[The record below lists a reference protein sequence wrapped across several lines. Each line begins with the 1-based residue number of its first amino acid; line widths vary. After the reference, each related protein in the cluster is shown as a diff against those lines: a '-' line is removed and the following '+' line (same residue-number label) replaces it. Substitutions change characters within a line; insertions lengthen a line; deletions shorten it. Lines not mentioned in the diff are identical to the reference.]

1 MYSKEQLEKY
11 PYFNSLFVN
20 YELDLL
26 LDPLTK
32 VIQRTYILGFIK
44 YCIDNKIP
52 FTMAILDLDNFK
64 AINDNYGHASGDGVL
79 TDVAQSLANYL
90 GQDGLVGRYGGD
102 EFIFVYLKSN
112 DYKEI
117 HDLYANMYENY
128 LVLRKNVKLKNCSPF
143 ITGTI
148 GSASYPQ
155 DAKNYNDL
163 FSMSDKTLYRG
174 KMKGRNCFIIYVK
187 EKHQDIKG
195 HRIKAFDLCDTLKT
209 IEHIFS
215 VPLPLNLKFKKVS
228 LFLQDELNI
237 TDLLYVSSNN
247 ELIAASTGNHL
258 GKLNDLSDILDETGF
273 FQTFTFEDM
282 KNKDQTLYNAL
293 RQEHE
298 TSLLLTTIQYS
309 SIVYGYIMIYIN
321 NSQRI
326 WQSEEKAMLLYLS
339 KLVAFDITLSDD
351 KSLK

>member
-1 MYSKEQLEKY
+1 
-11 PYFNSLFVN
+11 
-20 YELDLL
+20 L
-26 LDPLTK
+26 LDPLTQ

-44 YCIDNKIP
+44 DCIENRIP

-79 TDVAQSLANYL
+79 FDVAQSLSKYL
-90 GQDGLVGRYGGD
+90 GKDGLVGRYGGD
-102 EFIFVYLKSN
+102 EFIFVYLKTN
-112 DYKEI
+112 NYQQI
-117 HDLYANMYENY
+117 HSLYSTMFEEGH
-128 LVLRKNVKLKNCSPF
+128 VLRKNVKLKNCSPF

-148 GSASYPQ
+148 GSASYPE
-155 DAKNYNDL
+155 DAKDYNDL

-187 EKHQDIKG
+187 EKHEHIEVN
-195 HRIKAFDLCDTLKT
+195 RIKTFDLCETMKT

-215 VPLPLNLKFKKVS
+215 VPLPLNFKFKKAA
-228 LFLQDELNI
+228 LFLQDELNV

-247 ELIAASTGNHL
+247 ELIAASTGNKI
-258 GKLNDLSDILDETGF
+258 GKVNDLSDILDEKGF
-273 FQTFTFEDM
+273 FQTYTFEDM
-282 KNKDQTLYNAL
+282 KDKEKTLYNAL

-298 TSLLLTTIQYS
+298 TSILLTTIQYS
-309 SIVYGYIMIYIN
+309 SIVYGYVMIYIN

-326 WQSEEKAMLLYLS
+326 WQSDEKAMLLYLS
-339 KLVAFDITLSDD
+339 KLIAFDITLSDD